1 LLEFVGHEPL
11 GEDEGRGKEVLMC
24 MTCGCGEPEA
34 DHGDSRHF
42 TYSELKSAAEAA
54 EISVEEATKNIE
66 ETLKKV

>member
-1 LLEFVGHEPL
+1 
-11 GEDEGRGKEVLMC
+11 MC

-34 DHGDSRHF
+34 DHGDPRHF

-66 ETLKKV
+66 ETLKNV